1 MDVMGRWNIRCRVL
15 GKGLRFVDVMGR
27 WNIRCRVVGKGVRF
41 VDVGDW
47 ISDIGFWEKR

>member
-1 MDVMGRWNIRCRVL
+1 MG
-15 GKGLRFVDVMGR
+15 K

-47 ISDIGFWEKR
+47 ILDIGFWEKRFTVCGCNGQMEYYM